1 MSQFLLCR
9 RGLILISLQRQQS
22 RHSKSATNSSSLS
35 VASARKGRD
44 TCLRFEADN
53 SVELDQDAWFAI
65 PVPKGRIIYSRT
77 IFQPFTFEFA
87 DLLLALGIII
97 WSSLFVIS
105 RYFCHGGNEKRTIC
119 NMICLS
125 GTATLTLHCV
135 VWFPPSPKQ
144 VSDITF
150 LRPTPQTCTQP
161 PPCGLVPD
169 QQVCRGSVF

>member
-1 MSQFLLCR
+1 MHSFHCFLMKIVFLKPVTQIISQFLLCR
-9 RGLILISLQRQQS
+9 RGLILISLERWQS
-22 RHSKSATNSSSLS
+22 RHSKSATNSSSVS

-77 IFQPFTFEFA
+77 VFQPFTFEFA

-105 RYFCHGGNEKRTIC
+105 RYFCSRWGNEKTTIC

-125 GTATLTLHCV
+125 GTYASLCSLV
-135 VWFPPSPKQ
+135 SP
-144 VSDITF
+144 
-150 LRPTPQTCTQP
+150 LAQT
-161 PPCGLVPD
+161 GK
-169 QQVCRGSVF
+169 